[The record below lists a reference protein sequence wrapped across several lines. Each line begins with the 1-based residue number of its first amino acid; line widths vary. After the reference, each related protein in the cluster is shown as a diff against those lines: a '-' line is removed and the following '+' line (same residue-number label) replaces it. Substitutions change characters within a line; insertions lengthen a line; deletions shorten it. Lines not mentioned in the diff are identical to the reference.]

1 MKRVFLVFA
10 AMIMAAAARPEA
22 AAASQIISSDGTEFS
37 VEVGKGR
44 LIKLDRPAA
53 TVFIADPNVADVL
66 VKSPTLIYLVGK
78 APGGTSLYAI
88 DSAERVIISAD
99 VNVGVDEG
107 RLERTLR
114 EHAPGSQIDV
124 SSVNDSLV
132 LSGEVA
138 SAQTGEE
145 ILRIARRFVN
155 ADGGEA
161 PSWIINQMTLN
172 APNQINL
179 RVRVAEVSHEA
190 RQQLGF
196 NWSSLATIGDATLGL
211 ATGRPILDSA
221 GNVLRA
227 REGGSFFGGIT
238 SDDVDINLVV
248 DALEDKGL
256 ISILAEPNLT
266 ALSGEPAS
274 FLAGGEYPIPVPQS
288 DEQITIQ
295 YKRFGVS
302 LSFVATVLDSNRIS
316 LKVAPE
322 VSQLS
327 STGAITLNEI
337 TVPALTTRRAET
349 TVEMASGQ
357 SFAIA
362 GLLQNSVSE
371 DIEKFPG
378 LGDLPII
385 GNLFRSRSFQE
396 NKSELVI
403 IVTPYLVE
411 PVSQRLATPLDPP
424 TQELQATAGH
434 DQEGETV
441 E

>member
-1 MKRVFLVFA
+1 VAFA
-10 AMIMAAAARPEA
+10 ALVVTTAPLPAV
-22 AAASQIISSDGTEFS
+22 AASEIVTGDGTEFS

-44 LIKLDRPAA
+44 LIKLDRPAT
-53 TVFIADPNVADVL
+53 TVFIADPEVADVV
-66 VKSPTLIYLVGK
+66 VKSPTLVYLVGK
-78 APGGTSLYAI
+78 APGGTTLYAI
-88 DSAERVIISAD
+88 DASERVVLNA
-99 VNVGVDEG
+99 NVSVGFDET

-114 EHAPGSQIDV
+114 ELAPDSDIDV

-132 LSGEVA
+132 LSGEVS

-155 ADGGEA
+155 AEGNEA
-161 PSWIINQMTLN
+161 DSWIINQMTLN
-172 APNQINL
+172 APNQVNL
-179 RVRVAEVSHEA
+179 RVRVAEVSQEA

-196 NWSSLATIGDATLGL
+196 NWAGIATIGDATLAL
-211 ATGRPILDSA
+211 ATGRPIFDAA
-221 GNVLRA
+221 GNLLRA
-227 REGGSFFGGIT
+227 AEGGSILGGIT
-238 SDDVDINLVV
+238 SEDVDINLLV

-256 ISILAEPNLT
+256 ITILAEPNLT
-266 ALSGEPAS
+266 ALSGEPAN

-288 DEQITIQ
+288 DERVTIE

-302 LSFVATVLDSNRIS
+302 LSFVPTILASNRIS
-316 LKVAPE
+316 LKVTPE

-327 STGAITLNEI
+327 TAGAITLNNI

-362 GLLQNSVSE
+362 GLLQNTVSE

-385 GNLFRSRSFQE
+385 GNLFRSRSLQE

-411 PVSQRLATPLDPP
+411 PVSHRLATPLDPP
-424 TQELQATAGH
+424 IHVPEA
-434 DQEGETV
+434 DPGEEQLEETGQ
-441 E
+441 